1 MTSVFYL
8 QGQIKSDG
16 MGGAIKLLTIGKF
29 LWNNELVQKNK
40 LNKP

>member
-1 MTSVFYL
+1 MQEAGTEIEFSWMTSVFYL

-29 LWNNELVQKNK
+29 L
-40 LNKP
+40 